1 MKGRLRFLATLM
13 LVFAVVSPLAGCQQ
27 EKTTMKV
34 LNAGS
39 LMVPFKE
46 MEREFESQHPNVDVL
61 IEGHGSIQVIRHVT
75 EVAGIAGE
83 PVADVVAVADYSLIP
98 KMMYNAQIPGTT
110 EKYADWCVN
119 FATNSLGIAYTSQS
133 KYADEINDTNWYQI
147 LSKPDV
153 KVGMSDPRFDACGYR
168 ALMLCQLA
176 ELFYNDE
183 KIFEDV
189 LGDFSYPITISER
202 ANVYTISVPEILEP
216 ERIAIRDSSV
226 KLLFPLKSGD
236 IDYAFEYKSVAEQHG
251 MKFLELPP
259 EINLESDD
267 YKTLCHGI
275 TVKLAFKRF
284 ASVTPEFE
292 CQPIVYGITIPQ
304 NAPHPEFAVEFVKFV
319 ISSQGQEILR
329 RENQPPIAPAEVD
342 NLDKLHIE
350 LRPLMK

>member
-1 MKGRLRFLATLM
+1 MKNKLCLLATLM
-13 LVFAVVSPLAGCQQ
+13 VVFAMILPLSGCQQ
-27 EKTTMKV
+27 EKITMKV

-39 LMVPFKE
+39 LMVPFEE
-46 MEREFESQHPNVDVL
+46 MEKEFEGQHPNVDVL

-75 EVAGIAGE
+75 EVAAIAGE

-98 KMMYNAQIPGTT
+98 RMMYNTQIPGST
-110 EKYADWCVN
+110 ENYADWCVN

-147 LSKPDV
+147 LSMPDV

-176 ELFYNDE
+176 ELFYQDE
-183 KIFEDV
+183 TILEDV
-189 LGDFSYPITISER
+189 IGKFSYPITISESG
-202 ANVYTISVPEILEP
+202 NVYTISVPEVLEP

-236 IDYAFEYKSVAEQHG
+236 IDYAFEYKSVAEQHE
-251 MKFLELPP
+251 MRFLELPP
-259 EINLESDD
+259 EINLGSDG
-267 YKTLCHGI
+267 YKTLCKGI
-275 TVKLAFKRF
+275 KVKLAFKRF

-304 NAPHPEFAVEFVKFV
+304 NAPHPEFAVEFVKF
-319 ISSQGQEILR
+319 IINSEGQEVLR
-329 RENQPPIAPAEVD
+329 RKNQPPIVPAEAD
-342 NLDKLHIE
+342 NLDKLPIE
-350 LRPLMK
+350 LRPLVK